1 MAVITRKKLRKIS
14 KGKKIMNQREIK
26 KFIMHYERITKNM
39 IRNFKKYDVTID
51 LDKKH
56 RLKKISFR

>member
-1 MAVITRKKLRKIS
+1 MAVITRKKNYEKYP

-39 IRNFKKYDVTID
+39 IRN
-51 LDKKH
+51 
-56 RLKKISFR
+56 LKNTMLQLI